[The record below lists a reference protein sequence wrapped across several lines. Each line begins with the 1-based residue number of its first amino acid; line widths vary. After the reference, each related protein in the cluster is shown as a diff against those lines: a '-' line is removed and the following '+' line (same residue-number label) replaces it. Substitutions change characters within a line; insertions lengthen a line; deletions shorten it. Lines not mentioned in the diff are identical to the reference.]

1 MIGRRKSP
9 DGLPFRLYMS
19 EGKRTISFGYKDAT
33 GKWVFRY
40 SAPRV
45 LPAKVAEVRQR
56 AIDEANKLNDPG
68 STQAQNVTYLID
80 RYFKWQDD
88 MPLSDERRKAV
99 STLKENKRERKW
111 LDAAFGK
118 MTPKTVAAH
127 HIYKFLDMRGKAAPA
142 KANKEIALLSAVFE
156 YGRRIGE
163 IAENT
168 CRGIEY
174 NPTRPK
180 TKLVKPGEIDFM
192 LKVAR
197 EMGGQY
203 IVQGLCA
210 KAAYHAVGRPDEMR
224 LLRRNSIKDEG
235 VEIPV
240 GKRKKGQ
247 VQRHKL
253 AEWNGGLRAAIDEA
267 KALQKVASVYVFAN
281 ARGGGYNRNS
291 WSNIWQKLMDRCE
304 VQAVTEGIEFARFT
318 LSDMR
323 PMSVTKRMREGDTRI
338 TDATGHSDD
347 KMANKVYDRRE
358 VKRFKAT
365 E

>member
-1 MIGRRKSP
+1 MIGRRSSP
-9 DGLPFRLYMS
+9 DGLPFRLYKS
-19 EGKRTISFGYKDAT
+19 AGKRTTSFGYKDAS
-33 GKWVFRY
+33 GKWVFRF
-40 SAPRV
+40 SAPTVR
-45 LPAKVAEVRQR
+45 PDKIAEIRAR
-56 AIDEANKLNDPG
+56 AIEEANKLNHV
-68 STQAQNVTYLID
+68 AQPHANDITHLID

-88 MPLSDERRKAV
+88 MPLGDERRKAI
-99 STLKENKRERKW
+99 STLKENKRERNW
-111 LDAAFGK
+111 LDNFFGK
-118 MTPKTVAAH
+118 MTPSALAAH
-127 HIYKFLDMRGKAAPA
+127 HIYKYLDLRGKAAPA

-156 YGRRIGE
+156 YGRRVGE
-163 IAENT
+163 IEVNI

-180 TKLVKPGEIDFM
+180 TKLVKPDEITFM
-192 LKVAR
+192 LTVAT

-224 LLRRNSIKDEG
+224 LLRRNSIKEEG

-240 GKRKKGQ
+240 GKRRKGAA
-247 VQRHKL
+247 QRHKL
-253 AEWNGGLRAAIDEA
+253 AEWNDGLRTAVNDA
-267 KALQKVASVYVFAN
+267 KALQKVPSVYIFAN
-281 ARGGGYNRNS
+281 ARGGAYNRNS

-304 VQAVTEGIEFARFT
+304 TQAKDAGIEFTRFT

-323 PMSVTKRMREGDTRI
+323 PTSVTKRMSDGDTRI

-347 KMANKVYDRRE
+347 KMANKVYDRRS
-358 VKRFKAT
+358 VKSFKAT